1 MKNWIVPEFQRSLT
15 KQPSEEVRISCD
27 FSDKVVP
34 YFGKLTSATFTA
46 RKWPL
51 SNPVNKTEGREILR
65 DSSVQIVAP
74 YLTQARIIV
83 AGGEAEH
90 DYQVTCTAVTED
102 GQTFEQ
108 EFFVRVKEL

>member
-1 MKNWIVPEFQRSLT
+1 MKNWIVPEFQRSIT

-34 YFGKLTSATFTA
+34 YFGKLTSATFSA

-51 SNPVNKTEGREILR
+51 SDPDSKTDGSDILR
-65 DSSVQIVAP
+65 VPSVQIVAP

-83 AGGEAEH
+83 AGGDAEH
-90 DYQVTCTAVTED
+90 DYQVTCAALTAD
-102 GQTFEQ
+102 GQRFEQ